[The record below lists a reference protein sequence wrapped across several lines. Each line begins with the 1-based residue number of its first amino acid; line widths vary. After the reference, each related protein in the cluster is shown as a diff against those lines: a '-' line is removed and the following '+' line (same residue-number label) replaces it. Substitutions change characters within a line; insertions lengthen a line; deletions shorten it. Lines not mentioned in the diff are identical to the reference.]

1 MQVQIQKPMNYCE
14 VALTIDNSENQLELD
29 FTEVTI
35 RRRAYRNEKVNF
47 SK

>member
-1 MQVQIQKPMNYCE
+1 MNYCE

-35 RRRAYRNEKVNF
+35 RRRAYRNGESEFFLNNKVVD
-47 SK
+47 